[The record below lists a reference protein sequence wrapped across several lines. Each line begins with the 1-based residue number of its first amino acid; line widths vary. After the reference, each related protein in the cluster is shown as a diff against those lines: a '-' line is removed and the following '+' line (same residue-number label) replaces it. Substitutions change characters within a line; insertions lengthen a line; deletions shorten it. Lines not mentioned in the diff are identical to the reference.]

1 MRSRSISLSNSYRS
15 ISENRSHSPENRG
28 PVQRGPALNFM
39 IFFGKQTENALIS
52 SGFLRKIEEQIGDIQ
67 FFFDYNYTIPDLVGY
82 VLHIKGEDIKKKRD
96 ATQILFDY
104 LIKNNLDDYNE
115 ENRKPSD
122 KIGILLLVPNGL
134 VSMIIGT
141 KGRQISNLIKESGA
155 NIVVNQPIFKML
167 HRTVNIKGRPGN
179 VANAI
184 LSIQSIME
192 ERYYEVSKV
201 ETEVRPLN
209 TTTSHTHVL
218 LNYLIP
224 IT

>member
-1 MRSRSISLSNSYRS
+1 MNSRSISISHSYHS
-15 ISENRSHSPENRG
+15 LSENRSRSLEPRG
-28 PVQRGPALNFM
+28 PIQRGPALNFM
-39 IFFGKQTENALIS
+39 IFLSKHIENALIS
-52 SGFLRKIEEQIGDIQ
+52 NGIFRKIEEQIGDVQ

-82 VLHIKGEDIKKKRD
+82 VLHMKGEDIKKKRD
-96 ATQILFDY
+96 ATQILLEY
-104 LIKNNLDDYNE
+104 IVKNNLDDHNE
-115 ENRKPSD
+115 EERKPSD

-155 NIVVNQPIFKML
+155 NIVVNQPIYKML
-167 HRTVNIKGRPGN
+167 HRTVNIKGRPVN

-192 ERYYEVSKV
+192 ERYFEVSKV

-209 TTTSHTHVL
+209 TTLSLTQVK
-218 LNYLIP
+218 
-224 IT
+224 

>member
-1 MRSRSISLSNSYRS
+1 MSHSYHSL
-15 ISENRSHSPENRG
+15 SENRSHSQEHRG
-28 PVQRGPALNFM
+28 PTQRGPALNFM
-39 IFFGKQTENALIS
+39 IFLSKQIENSLIS
-52 SGFLRKIEEQIGDIQ
+52 NGIFRKIEEQIGVVQ

-82 VLHIKGEDIKKKRD
+82 VLHIKAEDIKKKRD
-96 ATQILFDY
+96 ATQILLEY
-104 LIKNNLDDYNE
+104 IVKNNLDDSNE
-115 ENRKPSD
+115 EDRKSSE

-155 NIVVNQPIFKML
+155 NIVVNQPIYKMV
-167 HRTVNIKGRPGN
+167 HRTVNIKGRPAN

-192 ERYYEVSKV
+192 ERYFEVSKV

-209 TTTSHTHVL
+209 TTLSLTQV
-218 LNYLIP
+218 NN
-224 IT
+224 